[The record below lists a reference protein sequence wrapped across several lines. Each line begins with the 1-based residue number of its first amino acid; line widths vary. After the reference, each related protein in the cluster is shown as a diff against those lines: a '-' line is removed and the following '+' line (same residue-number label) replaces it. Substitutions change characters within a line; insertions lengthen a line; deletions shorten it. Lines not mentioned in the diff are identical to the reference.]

1 MAADQITALAAY
13 WTTEA
18 ASLSGE
24 DRLECELA
32 IARWTTVQTALDALE
47 GQGLQSYTMAGNSY
61 TRRDIPAMQASA
73 NALRMEI
80 RSYVSG
86 GGSRLIDNRL
96 SQDSYIG
103 GRV

>member
-1 MAADQITALAAY
+1 MAATEIAALADY
-13 WTTEA
+13 WQTEA
-18 ASLSGE
+18 ATLDGE

-32 IARWTTVQTALDALE
+32 VARWRAVQTALNALE

-61 TRRDIPAMQASA
+61 TRRDIPAMHASA

-96 SQDSYIG
+96 SQDSFLG